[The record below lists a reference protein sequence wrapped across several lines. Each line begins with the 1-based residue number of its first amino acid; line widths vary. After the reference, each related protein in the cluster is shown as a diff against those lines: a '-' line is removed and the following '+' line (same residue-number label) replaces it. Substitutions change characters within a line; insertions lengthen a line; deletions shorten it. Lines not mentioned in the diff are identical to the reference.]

1 MINFIYKNLPLIL
14 FILFIWDIV
23 EHYKLKSKILA
34 IESKI
39 ILIESYG
46 KRYSAEEAKADFK
59 EVYKILAELQK

>member
-1 MINFIYKNLPLIL
+1 MIIFIYKNLPLIL
-14 FILFIWDIV
+14 SILFIWDIV

-46 KRYSAEEAKADFK
+46 KRYSAEDAESDFK